1 MKPTGIVTRI
11 DDLGRVVIPRNICET
26 LHIRGGDPFEIFIDP
41 NKRAVCFK
49 PYLSYFEPWRQLED
63 IAEIMSDNENFHK
76 FAADVYALAQEI
88 KQSAQD

>member
-1 MKPTGIVTRI
+1 MKSTGIVTRI
-11 DDLGRVVIPRNICET
+11 DNLGKIVIPRNICET
-26 LHIRGGDPFEIFIDP
+26 LHISEGDPFEIFIDP

-63 IAEIMSDNENFHK
+63 IAEMMCTNENFHN
-76 FAADVYALAQEI
+76 FAADVYALALEI